1 LIVASKGFGHS
12 LEFLPLVIK
21 PSNGPSNVVA
31 RPLVVHWRRAIA
43 MGVTVKRM
51 NRAARFAVAIG
62 VGLTAVEAQAGS
74 VTVTFGDLPNEV
86 QIQNYYN
93 GGLSGP
99 PIRGPGPDLGLVFSS
114 LANEQKATT
123 TNPPPRPG
131 TGKFENNPSGAAGVL
146 YFPYSPTTD
155 SYIDDAAGFTSLTF
169 AYSLLDNALPP
180 STTYKVDL
188 YSGLNG
194 TGTLLGSV
202 DLTPSATP
210 IACLR
215 SFDEFCSWSFASI
228 FTGGTYA
235 ESAVF
240 NTPGVV
246 LNAEFD
252 KMTFATP
259 EPQTWAMLLIGFA
272 GLGLLRLKSLPR
284 FAVRFSRT

>member
-1 LIVASKGFGHS
+1 MSPLARS
-12 LEFLPLVIK
+12 LSIGGGQL
-21 PSNGPSNVVA
+21 
-31 RPLVVHWRRAIA
+31 R
-43 MGVTVKRM
+43 MGVMVKRM
-51 NRAARFAVAIG
+51 NRAARFAVATG
-62 VGLTAVEAQAGS
+62 VGLTAVEAHAGS
-74 VTVTFGDLPNEV
+74 VTVTFGALPNAVAIES
-86 QIQNYYN
+86 YYN
-93 GGLSGP
+93 GGLSGYP
-99 PIRGPGPDLGLVFSS
+99 PAGKGPDLGLVFSS

-123 TNPPPRPG
+123 QNPPPKPG

-146 YFPYSPTTD
+146 YFPFSASSD
-155 SYIDDAAGFTSLTF
+155 SYVDDAAGFTSLTF
-169 AYSLLDNALPP
+169 AYSLLDNALP
-180 STTYKVDL
+180 SGTTYKVDL

-215 SFDEFCSWSFASI
+215 SFDEFCTWSFASI

-240 NTPGVV
+240 SLPGMV

-259 EPQTWAMLLIGFA
+259 EPQTWAILLIGFA
-272 GLGLLRLKSLPR
+272 GLGLLRLKSPPR
-284 FAVRFSRT
+284 FAARFSQT

>member
-1 LIVASKGFGHS
+1 MSS
-12 LEFLPLVIK
+12 L
-21 PSNGPSNVVA
+21 A
-31 RPLVVHWRRAIA
+31 RSLSIGGGQLR
-43 MGVTVKRM
+43 MGITVKRM

-74 VTVTFGDLPNEV
+74 VTVTFGALPNAV
-86 QIQNYYN
+86 AIQSYYN
-93 GGLSGP
+93 GGLSGYP
-99 PIRGPGPDLGLVFSS
+99 PAGEGPDYGLVFSS

-123 TNPPPRPG
+123 QNPPPKPG

-146 YFPYSPTTD
+146 YFPYSASSD
-155 SYIDDAAGFTSLTF
+155 SYVDDAAGFTSLTF

-180 STTYKVDL
+180 NTTYKIDL

-194 TGTLLGSV
+194 TGSLLGSV

-210 IACLR
+210 VACLR
-215 SFDEFCSWSFASI
+215 SFDEFCTWSFASI

-240 NTPGVV
+240 SLPGKV

-284 FAVRFSRT
+284 FAARFSRT